1 MLIYWKIDHGGNHKM
16 RKLVKSGFI
25 LSLSAAILIAAA
37 GCSQGQD
44 NTLTAKGGGNSQSSV
59 PTVIVDTT
67 GIYGS
72 LQECIDDPEVKA
84 ELDQMIADADDGE
97 YKLKIFVE
105 DETNLI
111 YEYTYF
117 GELPEDN
124 GMVDLRTSI
133 ESTLASGQYA
143 LYYTTIAADL
153 RHDVGDK
160 SITVIVRYLDSTGSL
175 LGEHQYIP
183 KTAAEA
189 SEEAAAEAASD
200 TW

>member
-1 MLIYWKIDHGGNHKM
+1 
-16 RKLVKSGFI
+16 
-25 LSLSAAILIAAA
+25 
-37 GCSQGQD
+37 
-44 NTLTAKGGGNSQSSV
+44 
-59 PTVIVDTT
+59 
-67 GIYGS
+67 
-72 LQECIDDPEVKA
+72 
-84 ELDQMIADADDGE
+84 
-97 YKLKIFVE
+97 
-105 DETNLI
+105 
-111 YEYTYF
+111 
-117 GELPEDN
+117 
-124 GMVDLRTSI
+124 MVDLRTSI